1 MFFYVQSYIL
11 CEQFRNVLPVASVE
25 KEHEVI
31 SKGNALEI
39 HPVW

>member
-11 CEQFRNVLPVASVE
+11 LEQFRNYLPVDSVE
-25 KEHEVI
+25 KEHEAI
-31 SKGNALEI
+31 TKDDAFQS